1 MDLKM
6 DSIIVLIIVYI
17 IIAIWLRILHIKSH
31 LRRPDGKVSKI
42 CILSNIVLLLFQLFI
57 IGFVI
62 YNRGIDHIY
71 IEDVLPLFVFIFI
84 YGFWDKLRWALN
96 ANAIISSMLIY
107 ELFIDHFLS
116 NAVFMTILFYLIIF
130 NIFAYWLWLLKR
142 NKKLDN
148 IISTNSQKNTET
160 QKLENTGKS
169 SNKIALS
176 RFVSFVGILV
186 AITQYQN
193 LGAPLYIVIFLMII
207 MPLFI
212 MLDNVMG
219 FLFKTIADI
228 LLSFFVSIIIS
239 FPFALLIASID
250 KRGGVAPIG
259 TFCGAMII
267 ISAIIMIG
275 RVICMI
281 ISMIQKERQL
291 KTLQNKIDN

>member
-1 MDLKM
+1 MV
-6 DSIIVLIIVYI
+6 SIIVLIIVYI

-57 IGFVI
+57 IIGFVI
-62 YNRGIDHIY
+62 DNLGLNYIC

-107 ELFIDHFLS
+107 ELFIDHSVLS
-116 NAVFMTILFYLIIF
+116 NNDFKIVLFYLIIF
-130 NIFAYWLWLLKR
+130 NIFAYWHWLLKR

-148 IISTNSQKNTET
+148 IIGTNSQKNTET
-160 QKLENTGKS
+160 QELENTGKS

-176 RFVSFVGILV
+176 CFVSFVGILA

-193 LGAPLYIVIFLMII
+193 LGALLSIVIFLMII

-212 MLDNVMG
+212 MLDNVKG

-259 TFCGAMII
+259 TFCVAIII

-281 ISMIQKERQL
+281 INMIQKERQL
-291 KTLQNKIDN
+291 KTLQNKIEN